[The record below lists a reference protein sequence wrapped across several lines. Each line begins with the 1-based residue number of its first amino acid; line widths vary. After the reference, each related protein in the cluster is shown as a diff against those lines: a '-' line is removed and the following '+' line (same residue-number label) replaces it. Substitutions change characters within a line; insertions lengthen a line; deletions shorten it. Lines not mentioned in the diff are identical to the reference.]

1 MGTEERSKL
10 RLIQLEKQ
18 RRSEKLRSTYHE
30 RKMDQLVSGR
40 EVVLD
45 FNSVSDEDKER
56 ALTKLLT
63 AAASYDRRDPN
74 AVPLDG
80 FAASRLSAGQFR
92 EQLKRAFGVNL
103 TLPELAALVNH
114 FQDDTTSEINS
125 KRFIAHFLK
134 LGSMERDKVR
144 REALKR
150 QRKKKEEHAKELV
163 DQRVLS
169 TRAYWLQPQ
178 EFSADDTIEAL
189 NSLAAALSKCEVYTI
204 GADAL
209 SIFRGVETID
219 VEGFRRGLRE
229 GLHISLS
236 LPQWLALVNH
246 FEIPGTGKVSCPA
259 FLGHVKSLLKQLRTA
274 SYRKYTLNSPKDAEI
289 QINSNDSQ
297 IDFDYT
303 PEILDKVPSLI
314 QIINWQ

>member
-18 RRSEKLRSTYHE
+18 RRSEKLKSTYHE
-30 RKMDQLVSGR
+30 RKMGQLESGR
-40 EVVLD
+40 EIVLD

-56 ALTKLLT
+56 ALTKLLSS
-63 AAASYDRRDPN
+63 AASYDRGDPN

-92 EQLKRAFGVNL
+92 EQLKRTFGVKL

-114 FQDDTTSEINS
+114 FQDGTTSEINS

-134 LGSMERDKVR
+134 LGSMERDRLR

-163 DQRVLS
+163 DQRVWS

-189 NSLAAALSKCEVYTI
+189 KSLTAALSKCEVYSI
-204 GADAL
+204 GADAFN
-209 SIFRGVETID
+209 IFRGVETID

-229 GLHISLS
+229 GLHINLS
-236 LPQWLALVNH
+236 LPQWLALVNN
-246 FEIPGTGKVSCPA
+246 FEIPGTGKISCSA
-259 FLGHVKSLLKQLRTA
+259 FLGYVKSSLKQLRANSHREYKST
-274 SYRKYTLNSPKDAEI
+274 SPKDAEI
-289 QINSNDSQ
+289 QMNSNDSQ
-297 IDFDYT
+297 IEFDYT
-303 PEILDKVPSLI
+303 PEILDKVQFLI
-314 QIINWQ
+314 LIINWQ